1 MSDQELVTEYTD
13 HVQEASAE
21 TIEQHVDDRSVPDV
35 VDDDEAV
42 RNDMTARPTDVPE
55 KFWDAASGTL
65 RTDALLKSY
74 LQLERKLGSMVPAP
88 TDEDPESREKLHRIL
103 GRPDSPDDYQIE
115 SPDEL
120 ITPDPEI
127 NKKLHEAGFTSEQ
140 AQLVYDLAAK
150 HLLPVIEKVT
160 DEASQS
166 QELARLAA
174 HFGGEK
180 NWQSL
185 APQIRTWGRANL
197 QEDVYETLGS
207 SFDGIVAMHQMM
219 QAREP
224 SVISEAAVST
234 NGTDEETLAQM
245 MRDPRYWRDRDP
257 AFVGRV
263 TEGYKQL
270 YG

>member
-1 MSDQELVTEYTD
+1 MSDQELATECAEK
-13 HVQEASAE
+13 VQDASAD
-21 TIEQHVDDRSVPDV
+21 TIEQHVDDHFIPEVADG
-35 VDDDEAV
+35 DEALRDDV
-42 RNDMTARPTDVPE
+42 TARPTDVPE
-55 KFWDAASGTL
+55 KFWDAATGVL

-74 LQLERKLGSMVPAP
+74 LELERKLGSMIPVP
-88 TDEDPESREKLHRIL
+88 TEEDPESCEKLHRLL
-103 GRPDSPDDYQIE
+103 GRPDSPDDYQVE
-115 SPDEL
+115 APDDL
-120 ITPDPEI
+120 IKPDPEI
-127 NKKLHEAGFTSEQ
+127 NKKLHEAGFTSKQ

-150 HLLPVIEKVT
+150 HLLPMIEQVT
-160 DEASQS
+160 DEANQS

-174 HFGGEK
+174 HFGGDQ

-185 APQIRTWGRANL
+185 APQIKTWGQANL

-207 SFDGIVAMHQMM
+207 SFDGIVAMYQMM

-224 SVISEAAVST
+224 NIISEAAVST
-234 NGTDEETLAQM
+234 NETDEETLAHM

-257 AFVGRV
+257 AFVSRV

>member
-1 MSDQELVTEYTD
+1 MSDQELAAEIAD
-13 HVQEASAE
+13 HVQDASSE
-21 TIEQHVDDRSVPDV
+21 TIEQHMDDRFVPEV
-35 VDDDEAV
+35 VDDDQALRDDV
-42 RNDMTARPTDVPE
+42 TVKPTDVPE
-55 KFWDAASGTL
+55 KFWDATTGAL

-74 LQLERKLGSMVPAP
+74 LQLERKLGSMMPVPKE
-88 TDEDPESREKLHRIL
+88 EDPESLDKLHRIL

-120 ITPDPEI
+120 IAPDPEI

-150 HLLPVIEKVT
+150 HLLPVIEQMT
-160 DEASQS
+160 EEANQS

-174 HFGGEK
+174 HFGGDQ
-180 NWQSL
+180 NWQAL
-185 APQIRTWGRANL
+185 APQIRTWARANL
-197 QEDVYETLGS
+197 AEDVYETLGS

-234 NGTDEETLAQM
+234 TETNEETLAQM

-263 TEGYKQL
+263 TEGYRQL